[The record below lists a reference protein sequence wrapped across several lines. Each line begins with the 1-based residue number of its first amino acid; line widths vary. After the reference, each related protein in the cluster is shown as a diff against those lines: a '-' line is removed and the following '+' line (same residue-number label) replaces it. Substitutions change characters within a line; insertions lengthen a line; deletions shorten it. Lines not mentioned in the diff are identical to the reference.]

1 MAGKDESA
9 RLQGMLSELAGT
21 VGEMGAGRDW
31 GANAIRQ
38 IARPDNQAM
47 FRGEEFGLDN
57 SANLMKMG
65 QWAERN
71 GFDDKSRQYLT
82 LAEDYRKR
90 ETEEEKA
97 RRLQVGRS
105 SVASLQNEYMR
116 VLKDPTLIGRDRDA
130 TLADLQGRMNAIAGT
145 VEGMDPVR
153 VGQIGQQSEA
163 ADLARRDREQSMD
176 LQAQANERAWAS
188 FNLTEEAAAR
198 AEAQHQEWVATAD
211 YRATERL
218 IKQNEGR
225 YNMGVRAAKAL
236 AGTEGGKEKFLSNPA
251 YADMEGVWNAVSRQV
266 EQQQLELENA
276 KEQANQNKY
285 QWTDKKL
292 EELGLGE
299 TEIKQLNALAEVN
312 PGTANKMVLNHLE
325 RQYAAAEPPTSAM
338 LGLFEAAALDYIEKE
353 NINVDPNGLDSEEDK
368 EKAAGTLALKM
379 ADRYMATGGNIQEAL
394 KVISAES
401 VSGESAGEAESVAE
415 QTARIIAEALAAQ
428 QNAADPDQ

>member
-1 MAGKDESA
+1 MSYADWA
-9 RLQGMLSELAGT
+9 R
-21 VGEMGAGRDW
+21 
-31 GANAIRQ
+31 
-38 IARPDNQAM
+38 
-47 FRGEEFGLDN
+47 
-57 SANLMKMG
+57 
-65 QWAERN
+65 RN
-71 GFDDKSRQYLT
+71 GYDDEARQYLALGET
-82 LAEDYRKR
+82 QRRK
-90 ETEEEKA
+90 EVDEAKA
-97 RRLQVGRS
+97 GRLQMGQSR
-105 SVASLQNEYMR
+105 VASLENEYTR
-116 VLKDPTLIGRDRDA
+116 VLKDPTLSPKDRDEK
-130 TLADLQGRMNAIAGT
+130 LANLQASMNAIAGA

-163 ADLARRDREQSMD
+163 ADLARRDREQNMD
-176 LQAQANERAWAS
+176 LRAQANERAWESFDLTKEAS
-188 FNLTEEAAAR
+188 AR

-218 IKQNEGR
+218 IKEAEGR

-236 AGTEGGKEKFLSNPA
+236 VGTEGGKEKFLSNPA
-251 YADMEGVWNAVSRQV
+251 YADMEGVWSAVSRQV
-266 EQQQLELENA
+266 EQQQLELESA
-276 KEQANQNKY
+276 REQANQNKY

-299 TEIKQLNALAEVN
+299 PEIKQLNALAEVN

-325 RQYAAAEPPTSAM
+325 RQYAAAEVPTSAM

-353 NINVDPNGLDSEEDK
+353 DINVDPNGLDSEEDK

-401 VSGESAGEAESVAE
+401 VRGESAGETESVAE
-415 QTARIIAEALAAQ
+415 ETARMIAEAWAAQ